1 VGVELKILIM
11 DVEFDDQFDDWVENV
26 LVRFLFGF
34 GVEVEKSSIFSLILQ
49 NQISGESGPGI
60 SREQRRK
67 S

>member
-1 VGVELKILIM
+1 M
-11 DVEFDDQFDDWVENV
+11 DFEFGDLAKYS

-34 GVEVEKSSIFSLILQ
+34 GVEVEKSSIFRESVK
-49 NQISGESGPGI
+49 SVYWGEREMKT